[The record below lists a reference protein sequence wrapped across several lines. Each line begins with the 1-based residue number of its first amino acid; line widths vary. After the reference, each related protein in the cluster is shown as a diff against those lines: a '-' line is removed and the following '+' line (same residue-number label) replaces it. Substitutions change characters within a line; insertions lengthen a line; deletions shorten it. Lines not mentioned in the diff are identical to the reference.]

1 MAPRGYSS
9 LNLKGSSLRIIAGL
23 VLSLPEI
30 IMSCIT
36 NKRLVSETVA
46 TPLVEYTTEL
56 SLALIW
62 QIELLPNSITPKQV
76 NTYLKFRLNGINSIV
91 IRPGLVYK
99 I

>member
-1 MAPRGYSS
+1 VPRGYSS
-9 LNLKGSSLRIIAGL
+9 LSLKGSSLRIIAGL

-36 NKRLVSETVA
+36 NNRLVSDTVA
-46 TPLVEYTTEL
+46 LLLVEYTTGF
-56 SLALIW
+56 SLALIL
-62 QIELLPNSITPKQV
+62 QIEPLPNNITHKQV
-76 NTYLKFRLNGINSIV
+76 NTYLKFRVNGINSMV